1 MNKLVVVGLLLTVL
15 ANPSQAG
22 PFEIGS
28 DLGLVSF
35 RTFKASFSL
44 PPEEEDATYEENDVF
59 SVQIPPTTEDLY
71 IRYFLHP
78 KLSIS
83 SSVGLYYSR
92 YDHDDTYGYQLG
104 GSIEYHL
111 SSCYLYGGVKGHF
124 SDLDI
129 VEPLGESVIAGV
141 GYRVKQLGPWGIHVK
156 AEYEDWL
163 DDDTFYVRRTRIMLG
178 VGWRIESNE

>member
-28 DLGLVSF
+28 DFGLVSF
-35 RTFKASFSL
+35 RTVRTSFSL
-44 PPEEEDATYEENDVF
+44 PPEEEDATYEENDIF
-59 SVQIPPTTEDLY
+59 SVQIPPTTEALY

-92 YDHDDTYGYQLG
+92 YDHGDTFGYQLG
-104 GSIEYHL
+104 GIIEYHL
-111 SSCYLYGGVKGHF
+111 SSCYLYGGVEALF

-129 VEPLGESVIAGV
+129 VAPLGESVIAGV

-163 DDDTFYVRRTRIMLG
+163 DDDFFYVRRMQIMLG
-178 VGWRIESNE
+178 VGWRIGGNE